1 MSSAAGVRAG
11 KAFVEVGAYVEPFM
25 RKMRELRGKA
35 ATFGNSLAD
44 PSARG
49 RVQGVGAGLM
59 TGGMKALGGG
69 LALGAPMLMGVK
81 AAANFQDSLL
91 ELKAATA
98 SLSPEQYDKVRAAAL
113 RMSKEL
119 KVGPA
124 DAAKAITLLVKA
136 GMPMEEALGGAGK
149 AAIEFAKVAGVD
161 VAQAAEFMK
170 VSMNVFGI
178 SAQEASNTLSAAADA
193 SETNIAQMVEAFP
206 QIASVA
212 KGTGQS
218 LFGLAQAI
226 AVLARYG
233 MTGEEAGTGIKTVL
247 TKLIA
252 PTNEAKTAL
261 ASMGL
266 SMESFVD
273 ASGKLLPI
281 SQIAAVFEKKLRGMS
296 KSAREAML
304 ANEALVN
311 VFDVRGIKVIQAFAD
326 AGEKTFSDI
335 ATEMENART
344 VAEKY
349 AIMMEGLTGFFAGLY
364 AATMRLAD
372 AFGTAL
378 APSLRVVGPLMG
390 FLIDSA
396 TWLLA
401 NVPLLSTALATT
413 AATLTVMGGGM
424 MLVGGGVS
432 LIARSLGA
440 IIQYGPMVVAVCAKI
455 GAAFTALIPIARSL
469 MASMGPIGLALTAAS
484 IAIPAATWL
493 MGGGEGEAQ
502 AQEVQLAR
510 DEEKQSLAEAGGG
523 KVGPGK
529 ERRKHGETIAT
540 FGGGAL
546 GQLGIGASINADD
559 QTAQNTARMTELLED
574 IRENTAKATET
585 AKETVNQATPKT
597 ANGVGAV
604 SERGLLSAAER
615 TAIGVERTNEILRA
629 IAMQK
634 GQPLVFA

>member
-1 MSSAAGVRAG
+1 M
-11 KAFVEVGAYVEPFM
+11 
-25 RKMRELRGKA
+25 
-35 ATFGNSLAD
+35 N
-44 PSARG
+44 
-49 RVQGVGAGLM
+49 
-59 TGGMKALGGG
+59 GGMKALGGG
-69 LALGAPMLMGVK
+69 FALGAPMVMATK
-81 AAANFQDSLL
+81 AAATFQDSLL

-98 SLSPEQYDKVRAAAL
+98 SLSPEQYDKVRVAAL
-113 RMSKEL
+113 RMSKDL

-149 AAIEFAKVAGVD
+149 AAIEFARVAEVD
-161 VAQAAEFMK
+161 VAKAAEFMK

-326 AGEKTFSDI
+326 AGQKGFGDI

-349 AIMMEGLTGFFAGLY
+349 AIMMEGLIGFFAGLY
-364 AATMRLAD
+364 AATMRMAD

-378 APSLRVVGPLMG
+378 APSLRIVGPLLG
-390 FLIDSA
+390 GIIDSA

-401 NVPLLSTALATT
+401 NVPGLATGLATVATALT
-413 AATLTVMGGGM
+413 
-424 MLVGGGVS
+424 LVGGASLLAGGAVS
-432 LIARSLGA
+432 MTVRGFDA
-440 IIQYGPMVVAVCAKI
+440 IIKYGPAVISTLTAIKNATIAIATVSGATLAKGAVAGISTAFSAIAKSGPVI
-455 GAAFTALIPIARSL
+455 VAALARIKTAFTALAVGIRAA
-469 MASMGPIGLALTAAS
+469 MASMGPLGWAMLAAS
-484 IAIPAATWL
+484 IAIPAAMSW
-493 MGGGEGEAQ
+493 MGGESESPGS
-502 AQEVQLAR
+502 QLSR
-510 DEEKQSLAEAGGG
+510 DGEKQSLEDAG
-523 KVGPGK
+523 GPGK
-529 ERRKHGETIAT
+529 SKDKRVYGETIAT

-585 AKETVNQATPKT
+585 AKETVNQASPKT
-597 ANGVGAV
+597 ANGVAAV